1 MAATTPQLGLVTPTQ
16 GDLTGTWGNTVNN
29 GITEYTDIAI
39 AGTLTLTG
47 DGAVTLAN
55 TLGDDSASNITSSLA
70 GAGTVTAQF
79 AIVKVSGT
87 TTTKEVTG
95 PSYSKTYVVDNASS
109 FAVTFK
115 ASGQAGVSVAA
126 AEKCTVYYNGTD
138 YVKVASSVV
147 DGVSTFSAGTTGLT
161 PSTATSGAVTLA
173 GTLAVANGGTGITS
187 FGAGV
192 ATFLGTPSSAN
203 LAAAVTDETGSG
215 ALVFATSPTL
225 VTPALGTPASATLTN
240 ATGLPLTTG
249 VTGTLPT
256 ANGGTNLTSFTSGGV
271 VYASSA
277 SALATGSALTFD
289 GTNFASTGII
299 TSVNVNGLR
308 AQYPSSA
315 GYYAQL
321 DSRDGNTHLS
331 AVGSTAAIVFRATD
345 GPGTTAEGMRLTST
359 GLGIGT
365 SSPTAK
371 LGVAGNAAFAGSNG
385 PSGNSQ
391 GVRILTTNTSGDG
404 VTIDSY
410 AFGSNGYGPLYLNTG
425 NAGTPVMTLTVAG
438 NVGIGTSSPASQLTV
453 GDATANPAAT
463 VSFFKGTASE
473 YRLKLTSSGFNTD
486 GAWLGLGFGYSDNYM
501 KAAII
506 AEAKDGNARANLHF
520 ALNDAASSANAGLSD
535 SKMVLTYSG
544 NLGLG
549 VAPSAWRSGT
559 PAFQIGSTGVCLFA
573 DSGVAVG
580 LGNNMF
586 LNSSSQYIALREDL
600 ASRYQ
605 QYQGVHSW
613 HTAPSVAAGAQL
625 TFSTAMTLSAGGL
638 LSVGTTNASGATI
651 RGQGAT
657 NANAYYYLDA
667 NVPFGGGTSGQYSS
681 VLGFA
686 LYTDSGARYNSQAEI
701 RCISDGSY
709 SGSLSFWT
717 QNPGTYPNTITERG
731 RFTAGGYFK
740 ASNTGSYIDAATF
753 HEFTQTANS
762 EALQVRATDASYG
775 NSVFQVRASRNT
787 TNNSFYYL
795 SLYNDGASAYRMRVA
810 DSGSI
815 GTAGSIALGT
825 TTPPTSGIGVQFPA
839 TQSASSDANTLD
851 DYEEGTWTP
860 RLYKNNVEITSPTFA
875 SGTYIKVGQLVYINV
890 YFFKVSG
897 TSASGGAWTVENLP
911 FTSGLNY
918 QSLTVGYAAVNSTAF
933 SGGAIRWQAADA
945 SNAATFYI
953 DGTIPTT
960 DWTTGYVEFS
970 FTGCYRASA

>member
-1 MAATTPQLGLVTPTQ
+1 
-16 GDLTGTWGNTVNN
+16 
-29 GITEYTDIAI
+29 
-39 AGTLTLTG
+39 
-47 DGAVTLAN
+47 
-55 TLGDDSASNITSSLA
+55 
-70 GAGTVTAQF
+70 
-79 AIVKVSGT
+79 
-87 TTTKEVTG
+87 
-95 PSYSKTYVVDNASS
+95 
-109 FAVTFK
+109 
-115 ASGQAGVSVAA
+115 
-126 AEKCTVYYNGTD
+126 
-138 YVKVASSVV
+138 VASSVV

-473 YRLKLTSSGFNTD
+473 YRLKMTSSGFNTD

-549 VAPSAWRSGT
+549 VAPSAW
-559 PAFQIGSTGVCLFA
+559 
-573 DSGVAVG
+573 
-580 LGNNMF
+580 
-586 LNSSSQYIALREDL
+586 
-600 ASRYQ
+600 
-605 QYQGVHSW
+605 
-613 HTAPSVAAGAQL
+613 
-625 TFSTAMTLSAGGL
+625 
-638 LSVGTTNASGATI
+638 
-651 RGQGAT
+651 
-657 NANAYYYLDA
+657 
-667 NVPFGGGTSGQYSS
+667 TSG
-681 VLGFA
+681 
-686 LYTDSGARYNSQAEI
+686 YT
-701 RCISDGSY
+701 CV
-709 SGSLSFWT
+709 
-717 QNPGTYPNTITERG
+717 
-731 RFTAGGYFK
+731 AG
-740 ASNTGSYIDAATF
+740 
-753 HEFTQTANS
+753 
-762 EALQVRATDASYG
+762 
-775 NSVFQVRASRNT
+775 
-787 TNNSFYYL
+787 
-795 SLYNDGASAYRMRVA
+795 
-810 DSGSI
+810 
-815 GTAGSIALGT
+815 
-825 TTPPTSGIGVQFPA
+825 
-839 TQSASSDANTLD
+839 
-851 DYEEGTWTP
+851 W
-860 RLYKNNVEITSPTFA
+860 
-875 SGTYIKVGQLVYINV
+875 VY
-890 YFFKVSG
+890 
-897 TSASGGAWTVENLP
+897 W
-911 FTSGLNY
+911 
-918 QSLTVGYAAVNSTAF
+918 
-933 SGGAIRWQAADA
+933 
-945 SNAATFYI
+945 
-953 DGTIPTT
+953 
-960 DWTTGYVEFS
+960 
-970 FTGCYRASA
+970 C

>member
-277 SALATGSALTFD
+277 SALTTGSALTFD

-506 AEAKDGNARANLHF
+506 AEAKDANGRANFHF

-549 VAPSAWRSGT
+549 VTPSAWRSGT

-825 TTPPTSGIGVQFPA
+825 TTPPTSGSPQLN
-839 TQSASSDANTLD
+839 QHHQ
-851 DYEEGTWTP
+851 TP
-860 RLYKNNVEITSPTFA
+860 TRWMTMRRGLGRLA
-875 SGTYIKVGQLVYINV
+875 
-890 YFFKVSG
+890 
-897 TSASGGAWTVENLP
+897 
-911 FTSGLNY
+911 FTK
-918 QSLTVGYAAVNSTAF
+918 
-933 SGGAIRWQAADA
+933 
-945 SNAATFYI
+945 
-953 DGTIPTT
+953 TT
-960 DWTTGYVEFS
+960 
-970 FTGCYRASA
+970 